1 MRAGA
6 ALRAG
11 ISGNEDFP
19 WVSGNPVVDAK
30 TKLSDGGLGETA
42 LPMVRWYHLP
52 KKRLESISAKTR
64 KLGTSIQRLG
74 W

>member
-42 LPMVRWYHLP
+42 LPLVVP
-52 KKRLESISAKTR
+52 KSGGCAFCSVN
-64 KLGTSIQRLG
+64 
-74 W
+74 